1 MSEYPKEHYIE
12 LENNPYLMGRISI
25 NQVKDDFIAE
35 VDIVHK
41 ESHKIYQHVDILY
54 YGYSSSEEALIS
66 GIQRLR
72 RFFEEIEKGE
82 DVTVDSFEADDDD
95 GTFH

>member
-25 NQVKDDFIAE
+25 NQVKEEFIAE
-35 VDIVHK
+35 VDIIHK

-54 YGYSSSEEALIS
+54 FGDSPEDALIS
-66 GIQRLR
+66 GVQRLR
-72 RFFEEIEKGE
+72 RFFEEIEKLQ
-82 DVTVDSFEADDDD
+82 DLKQKRDDD
-95 GTFH
+95 GNYH